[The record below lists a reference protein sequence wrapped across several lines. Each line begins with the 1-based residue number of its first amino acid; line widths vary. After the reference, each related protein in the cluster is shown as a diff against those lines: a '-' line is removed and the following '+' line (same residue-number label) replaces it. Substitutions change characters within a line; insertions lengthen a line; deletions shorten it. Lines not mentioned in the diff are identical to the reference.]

1 MTDAKFRR
9 VPANPTQNGRGI
21 DADLPLGQK
30 ARDIARGELVLEVPA
45 HGDDDDLGEE
55 MAAFEELV
63 QARSLAH
70 LA

>member
-1 MTDAKFRR
+1 
-9 VPANPTQNGRGI
+9 VI

-55 MAAFEELV
+55 MASF
-63 QARSLAH
+63 
-70 LA
+70 